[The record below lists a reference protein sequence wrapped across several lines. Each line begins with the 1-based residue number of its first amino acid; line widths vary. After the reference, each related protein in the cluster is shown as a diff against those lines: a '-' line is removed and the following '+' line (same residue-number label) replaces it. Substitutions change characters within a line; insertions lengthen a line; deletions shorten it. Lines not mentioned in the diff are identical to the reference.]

1 VAEGI
6 KSLTYAVRGKVILKY
21 LGQLAL
27 MLAVLTLV
35 PLGVSIYFGDY
46 NLSYRYLIVIALLCA
61 YGFPTALLEVPGNL
75 QINEALSII
84 ALIFLISPL
93 LMTIPVMES
102 GLEFTDALFETISA
116 ITTTG
121 LTTLTDVE
129 SRPKTFLFAR
139 AWMQWYGGLGIIIL
153 SVALF
158 MRLSIATRR
167 LTEPLST
174 DSFISSSRTFA
185 RQMLVVYVILT
196 AVAVLA
202 VTAISGDFFL
212 AITHVLT
219 GVSTGGFSSFNDNL
233 AGIPPGMTQSAILF
247 FTMFGAIPFP
257 LFFIAWKS
265 GLKNVYKDVEFIGLF
280 ALIVLFSLLLTI
292 LLFNQWG
299 GDWQNALYHGVCT
312 AVSAQ
317 TTTGFNTIS
326 VSELNPVT
334 KLVIIISMIIGGSTA
349 SSAGGIKIL
358 RLLIFFRLMQLI
370 FQRTTLPSHA
380 VSKQTL
386 GGKTIENDELQRALF
401 LIILF
406 FVVIIVSWLIFLF
419 YGYEPLDALF
429 EVVSATATT
438 GLSSGVT
445 QHGMPTALKAVLAV
459 DMLLGRLEIIAFLV
473 LLYPRNWFGKRA

>member
-1 VAEGI
+1 MAEGI
-6 KSLTYAVRGKVILKY
+6 KTLTYAVRGKVILKY

-27 MLAVLTLV
+27 MVAALTLV

-46 NLSYRYLIVIALLCA
+46 TLSYRYLIVIGLLCA
-61 YGFPTALLEVPGNL
+61 YGFPTARLEVPGNL

-93 LMTIPVMES
+93 LMTIPVMGS
-102 GLEFTDALFETISA
+102 GLEFADALFETVSA

-121 LTTLTDVE
+121 LTTLMDVE
-129 SRPKTFLFAR
+129 SKPKTFLFAR

-174 DSFISSSRTFA
+174 DSFIRSSRTFA
-185 RQMLVVYVILT
+185 RQMLVVYLLLTTIAVI
-196 AVAVLA
+196 V

-219 GVSTGGFSSFNDNL
+219 GVSTGGFSSFNNNL
-233 AGIPPGMTQSAILF
+233 ASMQPGLAQSAILF
-247 FTMFGAIPFP
+247 FTVFGAIPFP

-265 GLKNVYKDVEFIGLF
+265 GFSQIYKDVELIGLF
-280 ALIVLFSLLLTI
+280 ALILLFSFLLTI
-292 LLFNQWG
+292 LLFHQFG
-299 GDWQNALYHGVCT
+299 GDWQKALYHGVCM

-317 TTTGFNTIS
+317 TTTGFNTIN
-326 VSELNPVT
+326 VAEMEPVT
-334 KLVIIISMIIGGSTA
+334 KLIIIISMIVGGGTA

-370 FQRTTLPSHA
+370 FQRTALPSHA
-380 VSKQTL
+380 VAKQSL
-386 GGKTIENDELQRALF
+386 GGRVLDNDELQRALL

-406 FVVIIVSWLIFLF
+406 IVVIIVSWLIFL
-419 YGYEPLDALF
+419 YYSYNPLDALF

-438 GLSSGVT
+438 GLSAGVT
-445 QHGMPTALKAVLAV
+445 QHEMPTLLKAVLGV

>member
-1 VAEGI
+1 
-6 KSLTYAVRGKVILKY
+6 
-21 LGQLAL
+21 
-27 MLAVLTLV
+27 M
-35 PLGVSIYFGDY
+35 
-46 NLSYRYLIVIALLCA
+46 
-61 YGFPTALLEVPGNL
+61 YGFPVARFKVPGNL

-102 GLEFTDALFETISA
+102 GLDFTDALFETVSA

-121 LTTLTDVE
+121 LTTVTDVE
-129 SRPKTFLFAR
+129 NKPKTFLFSR

-185 RQMLVVYVILT
+185 RQMLIVYVTLT
-196 AVAVLA
+196 TVAIFV
-202 VTAISGDFFL
+202 VTAIGGDFFL
-212 AITHVLT
+212 AVTHVLT
-219 GVSTGGFSSFNDNL
+219 GVSTGGFSSFNNNL
-233 AGIPPGMTQSAILF
+233 AGLQPGLTQSAILF
-247 FTMFGAIPFP
+247 FTIFGAIPFP

-265 GLKNVYKDVEFIGLF
+265 GVKQVYKDVELVGLF
-280 ALIVLFSLLLTI
+280 VLIMVFSILLSI
-292 LLFNQWG
+292 LLFKQFG
-299 GDWQNALYHGVCT
+299 GDWQKAIYHGICM

-317 TTTGFNTIS
+317 TTTGFNTTSIA
-326 VSELNPVT
+326 EMEPVT
-334 KLVIIISMIIGGSTA
+334 KLVIIISMIIGGGTA

-380 VSKQTL
+380 VSNQSL
-386 GGKTIENDELQRALF
+386 GGKILEADELQRALL

-406 FVVIIVSWLIFLF
+406 VVVIIVSWLIFLF
-419 YGYEPLDALF
+419 YGYDPLDALF

-438 GLSSGVT
+438 GLSAGVT
-445 QHGMPTALKAVLAV
+445 HQQLPNLLKLVLCV

-473 LLYPRNWFGKRA
+473 LLYPRNWFGQRS

>member
-1 VAEGI
+1 MADGI
-6 KSLTYAVRGKVILKY
+6 KTLTYAVRGRVILKY

-27 MLAVLTLV
+27 MLAVLTLA

-46 NLSYRYLIVIALLCA
+46 NLSLRYLLVIGLLCTYA
-61 YGFPTALLEVPGNL
+61 FPTARLEVPGNL

-102 GLEFTDALFETISA
+102 GLGFSDALFETVSA

-121 LTTLTDVE
+121 LTTLVDVE
-129 SRPKTFLFAR
+129 SKPKTFLFAR

-167 LTEPLST
+167 LTEPLGA
-174 DSFISSSRTFA
+174 DSFVSSSRTFA
-185 RQMLVVYVILT
+185 RQMLIVYVTLT
-196 AVAVLA
+196 IVAALV
-202 VTAISGDFFL
+202 VTVVSGDFFL
-212 AITHVLT
+212 AVTHVLT
-219 GVSTGGFSSFNDNL
+219 GVSTGGFSSFNNNL
-233 AGIPPGMTQSAILF
+233 ADMQPGPAQSVILL
-247 FTMFGAIPFP
+247 FTVFGAIPFP
-257 LFFIAWKS
+257 LFVIAWKS
-265 GLKNVYKDVEFIGLF
+265 GLKNIYKDVELIGLLG
-280 ALIVLFSLLLTI
+280 LITVFSFLLTV
-292 LLFNQWG
+292 LLFNQFD
-299 GDWQNALYHGVCT
+299 GDWQKALYHGICM

-317 TTTGFNTIS
+317 TTTGFNTTSIA
-326 VSELNPVT
+326 EMEPVT
-334 KLVIIISMIIGGSTA
+334 KLVIIISMIIGGGTA

-358 RLLIFFRLMQLI
+358 RLLIFFRLLQLI

-380 VSKQTL
+380 VSKQNL
-386 GGKTIENDELQRALF
+386 GGKTLDADELQRALL

-406 FVVIIVSWLIFLF
+406 VVVIIVSWLIFLF

-438 GLSSGVT
+438 GLSAGVT
-445 QHGMPTALKAVLAV
+445 QQQLPTVLKMILSV

-473 LLYPRNWFGKRA
+473 LLYPRNWFGQRA

>member
-1 VAEGI
+1 MAEGI
-6 KSLTYAVRGKVILKY
+6 KSLTYAVRGKVILKH

-27 MLAVLTLV
+27 MLAALTLV
-35 PLGVSIYFGDY
+35 PLSVSVYFGDY
-46 NLSYRYLIVIALLCA
+46 SISIRYLIVIALLFV
-61 YGFPTALLEVPGNL
+61 YGIPAARLEVPGNL

-84 ALIFLISPL
+84 ALIFLVSPL
-93 LMTIPVMES
+93 LMTIPVMGS
-102 GLEFTDALFETISA
+102 GLDFTDALFETISA

-121 LTTLTDVE
+121 LTTLADVE
-129 SRPKTFLFAR
+129 SKPKTFLFGR

-174 DSFISSSRTFA
+174 ETFVSSSRTFA
-185 RQMLVVYVILT
+185 RQMLIVYVSLT
-196 AVAVLA
+196 AIAVLV
-202 VTAISGDFFL
+202 VTAISGNFFL

-219 GVSTGGFSSFNDNL
+219 GVSTGGFSSLNDNL
-233 AGIPPGMTQSAILF
+233 ASMPPGLTQSAILF

-257 LFFIAWKS
+257 LFVIAWKS

-280 ALIVLFSLLLTI
+280 ALIVLFSFILTL
-292 LLFNQWG
+292 LLFNQMG
-299 GDWQNALYHGVCT
+299 GDWQKALYHGICT
-312 AVSAQ
+312 AITAQ
-317 TTTGFNTIS
+317 TTTGFNTMSIS
-326 VSELNPVT
+326 EMSPVT
-334 KLVIIISMIIGGSTA
+334 KLVIIISMIIGGGTA

-358 RLLIFFRLMQLI
+358 RLLIFFRLLQLM

-380 VSKQTL
+380 VSKLSL
-386 GGKTIENDELQRALF
+386 GGKSLENGELQRALL

-406 FVVIIVSWLIFLF
+406 VVVIIISWLFFLF

-438 GLSSGVT
+438 GLSTGVT
-445 QHGMPTALKAVLAV
+445 HHDMPTALKAVLAV
-459 DMLLGRLEIIAFLV
+459 DMLFGRLEIIAFLV